1 MSKILKKKEVIVE
14 NRNRREI
21 IRTLVKDIITV
32 VKNNGD
38 GEYYLPMDLTDEDY
52 YSFPKFP
59 HNLVIELNLVEDE
72 DTDGYKINGEM
83 YREDDLMVIDIQYN
97 PEEKQKLLYS
107 IIGELN
113 EIIAHE
119 IRHFDQYRTNKFDF
133 SGEEEEDPVKYYTDP
148 KELDAQVYGFNRLSK
163 LSKKPFKEVVKNW
176 FDTHKEFHNLEPD
189 EVKYVIGKILDYKS
203 TY

>member
-21 IRTLVKDIITV
+21 IRTLVKDIITI

-38 GEYYLPMDLTDEDY
+38 GEYYLPMELTDEDF

-72 DTDGYKINGEM
+72 DTDGYKLNGEM

-107 IIGELN
+107 MIGELN
-113 EIIAHE
+113 EVIAHE
-119 IRHFDQYRTNKFDF
+119 IRHFDQYRTKKFDF

-163 LSKKPFKEVVKNW
+163 LSKKPFEEVVKNW

>member
-1 MSKILKKKEVIVE
+1 
-14 NRNRREI
+14 
-21 IRTLVKDIITV
+21 VKDIITI

-38 GEYYLPMDLTDEDY
+38 GEYYLPMDLTDEDH

-72 DTDGYKINGEM
+72 DTEGYLLDGEM
-83 YREDDLMVIDIQYN
+83 YREDDLIVVNIQYN

-113 EIIAHE
+113 EVIAHE
-119 IRHFDQYRTNKFDF
+119 IRHFDQYRTKKFDF
-133 SGEEEEDPVKYYTDP
+133 SNGEEEDPVKYYTDP

-163 LSKKPFKEVVKNW
+163 LSKKPFEEVVKNW

>member
-113 EIIAHE
+113 EVIAHE
-119 IRHFDQYRTNKFDF
+119 IRHFDQYRTKKFDF

-163 LSKKPFKEVVKNW
+163 
-176 FDTHKEFHNLEPD
+176 
-189 EVKYVIGKILDYKS
+189 
-203 TY
+203 

>member
-14 NRNRREI
+14 NKNRREI
-21 IRTLVKDIITV
+21 IRTLVKDIITI

-38 GEYYLPMDLTDEDY
+38 GEYYLPMELTDEDF

-72 DTDGYKINGEM
+72 DTDGYKLNGEM

-107 IIGELN
+107 MIGELN
-113 EIIAHE
+113 EVIAHE
-119 IRHFDQYRTNKFDF
+119 IRHFDQYRTKKFDF
-133 SGEEEEDPVKYYTDP
+133 SGDEEEDPVKYYTDP

-163 LSKKPFKEVVKNW
+163 LSKKPFEEVVKNW

>member
-21 IRTLVKDIITV
+21 IRTLVKDIITI

-38 GEYYLPMDLTDEDY
+38 GEYYLPMELTDEDF

-59 HNLVIELNLVEDE
+59 HNLVIELNLVEDT
-72 DTDGYKINGEM
+72 DTDGYRLNGEM

-107 IIGELN
+107 MIGELN
-113 EIIAHE
+113 EVIAHE
-119 IRHFDQYRTNKFDF
+119 IRHFDQYRTKKFDF
-133 SGEEEEDPVKYYTDP
+133 SSEEEEDPVKYYTDP

-163 LSKKPFKEVVKNW
+163 LSKKPFEEVVKNW